1 MHWEQ
6 GNKMAF
12 HAIILCNKTPE
23 ARKMINNVSC
33 VSQLLPKIKRSSAP
47 SAAPARVQVRALP
60 QTPEPRSRRS
70 TCCRSSGHGPS
81 GPRESA
87 ECNRGGQK
95 GALSSGRC
103 QERAGSPRRA
113 RHPRRQQRA
122 CRPAKAR
129 SQAAATC
136 ASCRRQPRQMRAAR
150 GCRGAQ
156 GVTSRLCLEP
166 GAGGSLVLSR
176 KLCVLPVHHYSC

>member
-1 MHWEQ
+1 MERGLCI

-60 QTPEPRSRRS
+60 QTPEPRSRSS
-70 TCCRSSGHGPS
+70 TCCRSAGHGPS

-87 ECNRGGQK
+87 ECSRWGQK
-95 GALSSGRC
+95 RVLSSVRSGLGAP
-103 QERAGSPRRA
+103 EGS
-113 RHPRRQQRA
+113 
-122 CRPAKAR
+122 KAR
-129 SQAAATC
+129 SQAAPTC

-150 GCRGAQ
+150 GCRGAPS
-156 GVTSRLCLEP
+156 VTSRLCSEP
-166 GAGGSLVLSR
+166 GAGRSLVLGR

>member
-6 GNKMAF
+6 GNKIAF

-33 VSQLLPKIKRSSAP
+33 VSQLLPKIKHSSAP

-87 ECNRGGQK
+87 ECNRGGGQK
-95 GALSSGRC
+95 
-103 QERAGSPRRA
+103 
-113 RHPRRQQRA
+113 
-122 CRPAKAR
+122 
-129 SQAAATC
+129 
-136 ASCRRQPRQMRAAR
+136 
-150 GCRGAQ
+150 
-156 GVTSRLCLEP
+156 
-166 GAGGSLVLSR
+166 
-176 KLCVLPVHHYSC
+176 